1 MPTTPPDVNV
11 ALPSS
16 LEADVA
22 SLLNDLLAGQG
33 ELMAVLNR
41 KRNLL
46 ATMGMARWTA
56 KAWPPSPTMNSGM
69 LGVLQDCLTRRQAL
83 LARAASEGL
92 PSGSIQALTNAL
104 PPPHRE
110 PLARQVAAAGSRA
123 KLLQTQSL
131 TNWIIIQR
139 TLIHLSQ
146 LLEIIATGGRIQPT
160 YGKAGSSRSSG
171 VLLNQEA

>member
-1 MPTTPPDVNV
+1 MPTTPNAVSTQ
-11 ALPSS
+11 SS

-46 ATMGMARWTA
+46 GAREHESLPAVTVEEERL
-56 KAWPPSPTMNSGM
+56 
-69 LGVLQDCLTRRQAL
+69 LGVLQECLKRRQAL
-83 LARAASEGL
+83 LARAAGEGL
-92 PSGSIQALTNAL
+92 PSDSIKALANSL
-104 PPPHRE
+104 PPPHRA
-110 PLARQVAAAGSRA
+110 PLVRQVATAGSRA
-123 KLLQTQSL
+123 RLLQTQSL

-160 YGKAGSSRSSG
+160 YGRAESSRSSG
-171 VLLNQEA
+171 ALLNQEA